1 MTHVKE
7 EALRQCD
14 VSTAA
19 WRLALDTATGQ
30 RIPQDAATRTLIAAG
45 ADPDTAAAL
54 AARALQITPDDEQ
67 KTVELTNSPKI
78 EGSA

>member
-1 MTHVKE
+1 MTSVKA
-7 EALRQCD
+7 EAFRQCD
-14 VSTAA
+14 VVSTA

-54 AARALQITPDDEQ
+54 AARALQITPDDGR
-67 KTVELTNSPKI
+67 KTVELTNSLKI